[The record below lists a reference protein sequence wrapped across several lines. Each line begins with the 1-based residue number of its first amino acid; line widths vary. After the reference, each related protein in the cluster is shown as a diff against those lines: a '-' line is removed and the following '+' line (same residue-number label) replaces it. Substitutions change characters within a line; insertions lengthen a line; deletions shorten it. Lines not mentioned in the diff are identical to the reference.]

1 MAALSLSELNALRQ
15 SAVVILA
22 QQSAMRAVR
31 RRIQKE
37 GRIKGPLPL
46 STLSRL
52 ANGWLHDHPQLL
64 AEAAAS
70 PIVAELIKREGQP
83 S

>member
-31 RRIQKE
+31 RRMQKE

-46 STLSRL
+46 TRRPAQLKLSGPPLSWPNPNPDSCIGLR
-52 ANGWLHDHPQLL
+52 
-64 AEAAAS
+64 S
-70 PIVAELIKREGQP
+70 M
-83 S
+83 